1 MRKVLLLLVVSF
13 IIMGTLGA
21 HAIIPDSA
29 TVEVPTPESDYVQ
42 DTDVQSENFA
52 EPEQVVVEPAL
63 DEVTE
68 QSADEVVAIDSETTE
83 EMVAESINDVDV
95 EPEPIAM
102 ESVVDEIVEQ
112 VTDEMSAVDSEQVEE
127 TAVVETFNDVDVEL
141 ESSVEPEVYAE
152 PEPVIV
158 ETDVVDI
165 PEHMADELSA
175 ADSEASEETVVESIN
190 DAEAESEPV
199 IMEPSV
205 DEVTEQTSDE
215 LSDADSE
222 ATKEMVVESFNDV
235 DVELES
241 SVEPE
246 VYAEPEP
253 VAVEPS
259 VDEVTEQVADE
270 LHVVDSEASEETVV
284 ESINDAEAKPEPVVM
299 EPAVVEVTEQVSDEM
314 SVVDSEAPEEKVAE
328 SINDAEA
335 EPESVVV
342 ESVMDEVT
350 EQTADE
356 LAIVDSE
363 QGEETAVVETFN
375 DVDVE
380 LGSSVESE
388 VYAEPESV
396 VVEPLVDEVT
406 EQPADELSAA
416 DPEQAESLLVETED
430 VAEDVE
436 LEQTPYAEEMEKNVA
451 ETEVSEP
458 VVADSEPIVDD
469 IEDVQTVMDI
479 VPDEGNDN
487 DMESVDVQAEED
499 EPLVESDESDK
510 KSGIN
515 GKVLLSME
523 ATHFAWNFSSN
534 GGGYGL
540 ALPCSGVSAEWLF
553 SNRFACGFDVRVS
566 TESDGTSY
574 RTNLGILNRFGMLSS
589 VKNFLNEANVV
600 FFKGDV
606 LLGLTIKDAVG
617 GIATLPTIGLGGSVH
632 FGRDFLTMAFGVDG
646 MVMFPLSGADRTPVF
661 SIRPNMALTWIL

>member
-1 MRKVLLLLVVSF
+1 MRKVLLFLVVSF
-13 IIMGTLGA
+13 IVMGTLGA

-29 TVEVPTPESDYVQ
+29 TVEVPTPESGYIQ
-42 DTDVQSENFA
+42 DTDVQSEDCA
-52 EPEQVVVEPAL
+52 ESDLVVMESAV

-68 QSADEVVAIDSETTE
+68 KAADEVVAIDSETTE
-83 EMVAESINDVDV
+83 EMVAELINDAEV
-95 EPEPIAM
+95 ELEPIVM
-102 ESVVDEIVEQ
+102 EPSVDEVTEQ
-112 VTDEMSAVDSEQVEE
+112 PADEVPVVDSEQVEE

-152 PEPVIV
+152 PE
-158 ETDVVDI
+158 
-165 PEHMADELSA
+165 
-175 ADSEASEETVVESIN
+175 SI
-190 DAEAESEPV
+190 
-199 IMEPSV
+199 
-205 DEVTEQTSDE
+205 
-215 LSDADSE
+215 
-222 ATKEMVVESFNDV
+222 
-235 DVELES
+235 
-241 SVEPE
+241 
-246 VYAEPEP
+246 
-253 VAVEPS
+253 AVEPS

-284 ESINDAEAKPEPVVM
+284 ESINDAEAESEPVVM
-299 EPAVVEVTEQVSDEM
+299 EPSVDEVVEQTSDEL
-314 SVVDSEAPEEKVAE
+314 SDADSEAPEETVV
-328 SINDAEA
+328 
-335 EPESVVV
+335 EPEPIAMEPVVDEVV
-342 ESVMDEVT
+342 ERVTDEVSV
-350 EQTADE
+350 
-356 LAIVDSE
+356 VDSE
-363 QGEETAVVETFN
+363 QVEETAVVETFN

-380 LGSSVESE
+380 LEGSV
-388 VYAEPESV
+388 EPESSADPELV
-396 VVEPLVDEVT
+396 AVEPLVDEAT
-406 EQPADELSAA
+406 EQPADELAAA
-416 DPEQAESLLVETED
+416 DPEQVDSLLVETED
-430 VAEDVE
+430 VTEDVE
-436 LEQTPYAEEMEKNVA
+436 SEPVPYMEDLEENVT

-458 VVADSEPIVDD
+458 VVADIEPAGDD
-469 IEDVQTVMDI
+469 TEDGQTVMDI
-479 VPDEGNDN
+479 VPDEAGDN
-487 DMESVDVQAEED
+487 DMKSVDVQAEED

-574 RTNLGILNRFGMLSS
+574 RTNLGILNRFGMLSA

-646 MVMFPLSGADRTPVF
+646 TVMFPLSGADRTPVC
-661 SIRPNMALTWIL
+661 SIRPNMSLTWIL

>member
-1 MRKVLLLLVVSF
+1 MRKVLLFLVVSF
-13 IIMGTLGA
+13 IVMGTLGA

-29 TVEVPTPESDYVQ
+29 TVEVPTPESEYSQ

-52 EPEQVVVEPAL
+52 EPEPVVMEPDVVEVNEQAVDELPVVDSEQVEETAVVEIFNDVDIEPEVAAEPEQVVVESAT

-68 QSADEVVAIDSETTE
+68 QSADEVVAIDSETTDE
-83 EMVAESINDVDV
+83 TVVEMFNDTDAQL
-95 EPEPIAM
+95 ENFADPDPI
-102 ESVVDEIVEQ
+102 IVE
-112 VTDEMSAVDSEQVEE
+112 TTIDEATEQPADEVPVVDSEQVEE

-152 PEPVIV
+152 PEPVV
-158 ETDVVDI
+158 
-165 PEHMADELSA
+165 
-175 ADSEASEETVVESIN
+175 
-190 DAEAESEPV
+190 
-199 IMEPSV
+199 
-205 DEVTEQTSDE
+205 
-215 LSDADSE
+215 
-222 ATKEMVVESFNDV
+222 
-235 DVELES
+235 
-241 SVEPE
+241 
-246 VYAEPEP
+246 
-253 VAVEPS
+253 VEPS
-259 VDEVTEQVADE
+259 VDEGTEQSADE
-270 LHVVDSEASEETVV
+270 LPVVDSESPEETV
-284 ESINDAEAKPEPVVM
+284 
-299 EPAVVEVTEQVSDEM
+299 
-314 SVVDSEAPEEKVAE
+314 
-328 SINDAEA
+328 A
-335 EPESVVV
+335 EPFNVL
-342 ESVMDEVT
+342 DI
-350 EQTADE
+350 DP
-356 LAIVDSE
+356 
-363 QGEETAVVETFN
+363 ET
-375 DVDVE
+375 
-380 LGSSVESE
+380 
-388 VYAEPESV
+388 V
-396 VVEPLVDEVT
+396 VVEPLVDEVA

-416 DPEQAESLLVETED
+416 DPEQADSLLVETED
-430 VAEDVE
+430 VAEI
-436 LEQTPYAEEMEKNVA
+436 

-458 VVADSEPIVDD
+458 VVADIEPAGDD
-469 IEDVQTVMDI
+469 TEDGQTVMDI

-510 KSGIN
+510 KSGIS

-553 SNRFACGFDVRVS
+553 SNRFACGFDVRIS

-646 MVMFPLSGADRTPVF
+646 TVMFPLSGADRAPVC
-661 SIRPNMALTWIL
+661 SIRPNMSLTWIL